1 MKRSIWLAA
10 GIAGMFFGNASAD
23 VIENSAPQV
32 DTMNEDTPM
41 TESKPTLIMLPE
53 LGFSIAI
60 GSSND
65 IIIFELH

>member
-1 MKRSIWLAA
+1 MV
-10 GIAGMFFGNASAD
+10 FGNASAV
-23 VIENSAPQV
+23 VIENTATQV
-32 DTMNEDTPM
+32 DTKNEETPM